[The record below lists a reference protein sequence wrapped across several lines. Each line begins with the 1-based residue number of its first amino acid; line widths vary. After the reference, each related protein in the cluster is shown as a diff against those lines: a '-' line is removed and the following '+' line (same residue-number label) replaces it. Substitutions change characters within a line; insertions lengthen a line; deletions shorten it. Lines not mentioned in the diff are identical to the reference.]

1 MDLLKSILDVFVQ
14 IMSKPAILVGLIAM
28 VGLISLKKAVNV
40 VISGTVKT
48 ILGFL
53 ILSGGANIVVTAIS
67 PLGTLMQQGFGL
79 EGTLPVN
86 EVFTARAQEV
96 YGVQISL
103 VFFFSFLVNL
113 LLARFTPMKYVFLTG
128 HHTLFAAT
136 LVTGILGL
144 TIFKDGSSIAL
155 IAVSSVIVG
164 FMMVFF
170 PWLSA
175 PFMAKITGA
184 NDFVM
189 GHFGTTNYVLAGWL
203 GEKVGNP
210 QDSTEN
216 LKFPEWIGFMREPLV
231 AMGTVMLLIYL
242 VSSAAAINAVGTAG
256 AAVIFGNRDAWWLN
270 ALIMGLTFAAGVG
283 VILLGVR
290 MILAEIVPA
299 FRGFAER
306 VVPNAIPAL
315 DCPVV
320 FPYAQNAVLVGYLAS
335 IAGGLV
341 ALGMQIAA
349 LPSAG
354 GSMGWLGGIILPS
367 MIIHFF
373 CGGTSGVY
381 GNATGG
387 WKGAVLGGFL
397 CGLLFTLLA
406 GISLR
411 AVTAIGIPDSCFG
424 DPDFGVIG
432 SILAFVSGLFK

>member
-1 MDLLKSILDVFVQ
+1 MDILKPTLDVFVQ
-14 IMSKPAILVGLIAM
+14 IMSKPAILVGLIALL
-28 VGLISLKKAVNV
+28 GLISLKKTVDL
-40 VISGTVKT
+40 VISGTIKT

-53 ILSGGANIVVTAIS
+53 ILSGGAGVVINAIT
-67 PLGTLMQQGFGL
+67 PLGALMQKGFGL
-79 EGTLPVN
+79 QGTLPVN
-86 EVFTARAQEV
+86 EVFTARAQEM

-103 VFFFSFLVNL
+103 VFFFAFFINL
-113 LLARFTPMKYVFLTG
+113 LLARFTSMKYVFLTG
-128 HHTLFAAT
+128 HHTLFAST
-136 LVTGILGL
+136 LVTGILGM
-144 TIFKDGSSIAL
+144 TIFKGASTIAL
-155 IAVSSVIVG
+155 IAVSSAIVG

-175 PFMAKITGA
+175 PFMEKITGRK
-184 NDFVM
+184 DFVM

-203 GEKVGNP
+203 GEKVGDPNE
-210 QDSTEN
+210 STEN
-216 LKFPEWIGFMREPLV
+216 IKFPGWVGFMREPLV
-231 AMGTVMLLIYL
+231 AMGTVMCLIYL
-242 VSSAAAINAVGTAG
+242 ISGAAALNTIGIEGV
-256 AAVIFGNRDAWWLN
+256 AAIFGNTDTWWLN

-306 VVPNAIPAL
+306 IVPNAIPAL

-320 FPYAQNAVLVGYLAS
+320 FPYGQNAVLVGYLSS
-335 IAGGLV
+335 IIGGLL
-341 ALGMQIAA
+341 AMGLQIAA
-349 LPSAG
+349 LPTTG

-397 CGLLFTLLA
+397 CGLIFTLLA
-406 GISLR
+406 GVSLR

-424 DPDFGVIG
+424 DPDFGVVG